1 METEKSSQLYFR
13 LLGYLKPYSLV
24 FSISIFGMILAA
36 ATEVALPVVIKP
48 FLDGTF
54 IDKDPTLMTWTP
66 IALVLIFLVRGV
78 GGFIAQYASAW
89 VGNKMVMD
97 LREEMF
103 EKILVLPLK
112 YFHEHS
118 SGSQLSKFTFDVSLV
133 QYAATQVIT
142 VFVKDSLTVIGLL
155 GYLIYLDWKLTLIS
169 LIMLPPIALVVRY
182 FNGRLRWASRETQD
196 SVGTVTEVVQESI
209 DCNKVVKIFSGQE
222 AERKRFFEASNKLR
236 RLLMK
241 QTMAVAANVPI
252 VQLIASIATAVVIYH
267 VMGQVRV
274 GEITVGGFV
283 SYLAAL
289 LMLTSPI
296 KRLTGIMEH
305 LQRGLAA
312 CESVFGLID
321 EESEEDEGT
330 VELDSVRGEIVFDGV
345 SFKYPGADAYALEEI
360 DLTIKP
366 GESVAIVGSS
376 GSGKTTLA
384 NMLPRFFSPT
394 KGRVFVDGQEIA
406 AITLKNLRSNIAL
419 VSQEVALFNDSV
431 VANIIYGSA
440 AEAEPQRII
449 DAADGAF
456 ATEFINKLADGF
468 ESGVGEK
475 GMKLS
480 GGQRQRLA
488 IARTLFK
495 DAPIVIMDEAT
506 SALDAASEK
515 LVKEAFER
523 LRQGRT
529 TIIIAHRF
537 STIENVDRI
546 VVMDSGRIVEVGTHD
561 ELMNQKGR
569 YEKLYAVYSS
579 GRDVEIN

>member
-1 METEKSSQLYFR
+1 MKSEKSAQLYLR
-13 LLGYLKPYSLV
+13 LLGYLRPYSLV

-36 ATEVALPVVIKP
+36 ATEVALPIVIKP

-54 IDKDPTLMTWTP
+54 IDKDPSLMTWAP
-66 IALVLIFLVRGV
+66 IALILIFLVRGV

-142 VFVKDSLTVIGLL
+142 VFVKDTLTVVGLL
-155 GYLIYLDWKLTLIS
+155 GYLIYLDWQLTLIS

-196 SVGTVTEVVQESI
+196 SVGAVTEVVQETI
-209 DCNKVVKIFSGQE
+209 DCNKVVKIFSGQAVARE
-222 AERKRFFEASNKLR
+222 RFFEVSNKLR

-252 VQLIASIATAVVIYH
+252 VQFIAAIATAIVIYH
-267 VMGQVRV
+267 VMGQVRADQT
-274 GEITVGGFV
+274 TVGGFV

-321 EESEEDEGT
+321 EKQEDDAGT
-330 VELDSVRGEIVFDGV
+330 RELKNVRGELIFENV
-345 SFKYPGADAYALEEI
+345 SFKYPDSAEYALEGI

-384 NMLPRFFSPT
+384 NMLPRFFAPSNGKVT
-394 KGRVFVDGQEIA
+394 IDGQEISG
-406 AITLKNLRSNIAL
+406 IKLKSLRANIAL
-419 VSQEVALFNDSV
+419 VSQEVSLFNDSV
-431 VANIIYGSA
+431 MANVTYGSGGVVDLEQVNA
-440 AEAEPQRII
+440 AS
-449 DAADGAF
+449 DAAF
-456 ATEFINKLADGF
+456 ASEFIQKLPDGY
-468 ESGVGEK
+468 ESLVGEK

-488 IARTLFK
+488 IARALYK

-506 SALDAASEK
+506 SALDATSEM
-515 LVKEAFER
+515 LVKEAFEE

-537 STIENVDRI
+537 STIEKADRI
-546 VVMDSGRIVEVGTHD
+546 VVMDNGRIAEVGTHD
-561 ELMNQKGR
+561 ELMKRKGR
-569 YEKLYAVYSS
+569 YEKLYAVYAS
-579 GRDVEIN
+579 E

>member
-1 METEKSSQLYFR
+1 MKSEKSAQLYLR
-13 LLGYLKPYSLV
+13 LLGYLRPYSLV

-36 ATEVALPVVIKP
+36 ATEVALPIVIKP

-54 IDKDPTLMTWTP
+54 IDKDPSLMTWAP
-66 IALVLIFLVRGV
+66 IALILIFLVRGV

-142 VFVKDSLTVIGLL
+142 VFVKDTLTVVGLL
-155 GYLIYLDWKLTLIS
+155 GYLIYLDWQLTLIS
-169 LIMLPPIALVVRY
+169 LMMLPPIALVVRY

-196 SVGTVTEVVQESI
+196 SVGAVTEVVQETI
-209 DCNKVVKIFSGQE
+209 DCNKVVKIFSGQADARE
-222 AERKRFFEASNKLR
+222 RFFEVSNKLR

-252 VQLIASIATAVVIYH
+252 VQFIAAIATAIVIYH
-267 VMGQVRV
+267 VMGQVRADQT
-274 GEITVGGFV
+274 TVGGFV

-321 EESEEDEGT
+321 EKQEDDAGT
-330 VELDSVRGEIVFDGV
+330 RELKNVRGELIFENV
-345 SFKYPGADAYALEEI
+345 SFKYPDSAEYALEGI

-384 NMLPRFFSPT
+384 NMLPRFFAPS
-394 KGRVFVDGQEIA
+394 KGKVIIDGQEISG
-406 AITLKNLRSNIAL
+406 IKLKSLRANIAL
-419 VSQEVALFNDSV
+419 VSQEVSLFNDSV
-431 VANIIYGSA
+431 MANVTYGSGGVVDVEQVNA
-440 AEAEPQRII
+440 AS
-449 DAADGAF
+449 DAAF
-456 ATEFINKLADGF
+456 ASEFIQKLPDGY
-468 ESGVGEK
+468 ESLVGEK

-488 IARTLFK
+488 IARALYK

-506 SALDAASEK
+506 SALDATSEM
-515 LVKEAFER
+515 LVKEAFEE

-537 STIENVDRI
+537 STIEKADRI
-546 VVMDSGRIVEVGTHD
+546 VVMDNGRIAEVGTHD
-561 ELMNQKGR
+561 ELMKRKGR
-569 YEKLYAVYSS
+569 YEKLYAVYAS
-579 GRDVEIN
+579 E

>member
-24 FSISIFGMILAA
+24 FSVSIIGMILSA

-48 FLDGTF
+48 LLDGTF
-54 IDKDPTLMTWTP
+54 IDKDPSLMTWTP

-78 GGFIAQYASAW
+78 SAFIAQYASAW
-89 VGNKMVMD
+89 VGNKIVMD

-118 SGSQLSKFTFDVSLV
+118 AGSQLSKFTFDVSLV

-155 GYLIYLDWKLTLIS
+155 GYLIYLDAKLTLIS

-196 SVGTVTEVVQESI
+196 SVGAVTEVVQESI
-209 DCNKVVKIFSGQE
+209 ECNKVVKIFSGQQ
-222 AERKRFFEASNKLR
+222 AERKRFFDTSNKLR

-252 VQLIASIATAVVIYH
+252 VQLIAAIATAVVIYH
-267 VMGQVRV
+267 VMGQVRMDQT
-274 GEITVGGFV
+274 TVGGFV
-283 SYLAAL
+283 SYLAAM
-289 LMLTSPI
+289 LMLTSPL

-321 EESEEDEGT
+321 EEPEEDAGT
-330 VELDSVRGEIVFDGV
+330 VELDSIRGEIVFDRV
-345 SFKYPGADAYALEEI
+345 SFKYPGADVYALEEI
-360 DLTIKP
+360 NLTIKP

-394 KGRVFVDGQEIA
+394 KGRVLIDGQEIA
-406 AITLKNLRSNIAL
+406 AITLKSLRSNIAL

-440 AEAEPQRII
+440 TEAEPQRIVE
-449 DAADGAF
+449 AADGAF

-468 ESGVGEK
+468 ESSVGEK
-475 GMKLS
+475 GMRLS

-515 LVKEAFER
+515 LVKNASER

-537 STIENVDRI
+537 STIEKADRI
-546 VVMDSGRIVEVGTHD
+546 VVMDSGRIVEIGTHA
-561 ELMNQKGR
+561 ELMKKKGR
-569 YEKLYAVYSS
+569 YEKLYAVYASN
-579 GRDVEIN
+579 GDLMIN

>member
-1 METEKSSQLYFR
+1 
-13 LLGYLKPYSLV
+13 LLGFLKPYSLV

-345 SFKYPGADAYALEEI
+345 CFKYPGADVYALEEI

-579 GRDVEIN
+579 GGDVEIN

>member
-1 METEKSSQLYFR
+1 MKSEKSTKLYIR
-13 LLGYLKPYSLV
+13 LLGYLRPYSLV

-36 ATEVALPVVIKP
+36 ATEVALPVVLKP

-54 IDKDPTLMTWTP
+54 IDKDPSLMTWAP
-66 IALVLIFLVRGV
+66 IALIVIFLVRGV

-142 VFVKDSLTVIGLL
+142 VFVKDTLTVVGLL
-155 GYLIYLDWKLTLIS
+155 AYLIYLDWQLTLIS
-169 LIMLPPIALVVRY
+169 LVMLPPIALVVRY

-196 SVGTVTEVVQESI
+196 SVGAVTEVVQESI
-209 DCNKVVKIFSGQE
+209 DCNKVVKIFSGQR

-252 VQLIASIATAVVIYH
+252 VQLIAAIATAIVIYH
-267 VMGQVRV
+267 VMGQVRAD
-274 GEITVGGFV
+274 ETTVGGFV

-321 EESEEDEGT
+321 QEPELDDGV
-330 VELDSVRGEIVFDGV
+330 VELEEVRGEITFDDV
-345 SFKYPGADAYALEEI
+345 SFKYPGTDVYALKDIE
-360 DLTIKP
+360 LTIQP

-384 NMLPRFFSPT
+384 NMLPRFFTPS
-394 KGRVFVDGQEIA
+394 KGRVLIDGQEIST
-406 AITLKNLRSNIAL
+406 ISLKSLRSNIAL

-431 VANIIYGSA
+431 LANIMYGSA
-440 AEAEPQRII
+440 LEHDQQKVVS
-449 DAADGAF
+449 AADGAF
-456 ATEFINKLADGF
+456 ATEFINKLPEGYD
-468 ESGVGEK
+468 SLVGEK

-495 DAPIVIMDEAT
+495 DAPVVIMDEAT
-506 SALDAASEK
+506 SALDATSEK
-515 LVKEAFER
+515 LVKDAFER
-523 LRQGRT
+523 LRKGRT

-537 STIENVDRI
+537 STIEQADRI
-546 VVMDSGRIVEVGTHD
+546 VVLDSGRIVEVGSHD
-561 ELMNQKGR
+561 ELIKLKGR
-569 YEKLYAVYSS
+569 YEKLYAIYASS
-579 GRDVEIN
+579 EEE

>member
-1 METEKSSQLYFR
+1 MEKEKRSHLYFR
-13 LLGYLKPYSLV
+13 LLGYHMPYKLV
-24 FSISIFGMILAA
+24 FGISILGMILAA

-54 IDKDPTLMTWTP
+54 IDKDPSLMSWTP

-182 FNGRLRWASRETQD
+182 FNGRLRWASRETQE

-209 DCNKVVKIFSGQE
+209 DCNKVVKIFNGQE
-222 AERKRFFEASNKLR
+222 AERSRFFEASNKLR

-267 VMGQVRV
+267 VMGQVRA

-321 EESEEDEGT
+321 EESEEDAGT
-330 VELDSVRGEIVFDGV
+330 VELESVRGEIIFDRV
-345 SFKYPGADAYALEEI
+345 SFKYPGADVYALEEI
-360 DLTIKP
+360 DLTIRP

-394 KGRVFVDGQEIA
+394 KGRVLVDGQEIA
-406 AITLKNLRSNIAL
+406 AISLKNLRSNIAL
-419 VSQEVALFNDSV
+419 VSQEVSLFNDSV

-456 ATEFINKLADGF
+456 AREFINKLADGF

-480 GGQRQRLA
+480 GGQRQRIA

-506 SALDAASEK
+506 SALDATSEN

-537 STIENVDRI
+537 STIEKVDRI
-546 VVMDSGRIVEVGTHD
+546 IVMDSGRIVEIGTHD
-561 ELMNQKGR
+561 ELMKQKGR
-569 YEKLYAVYSS
+569 YEKLYAVYAS
-579 GRDVEIN
+579 GGDVKIN

>member
-1 METEKSSQLYFR
+1 MKSEKSAQLYLR
-13 LLGYLKPYSLV
+13 LLGYLRPYSLV

-36 ATEVALPVVIKP
+36 ATEVALPIVIKP

-54 IDKDPTLMTWTP
+54 IDKDPSLMTWAP

-142 VFVKDSLTVIGLL
+142 VFVKDTLTVVGLL
-155 GYLIYLDWKLTLIS
+155 GYLIYLDWQLTLIS

-196 SVGTVTEVVQESI
+196 SVGAVTEVVQETI
-209 DCNKVVKIFSGQE
+209 DCNKVVKIFSGQAVARE
-222 AERKRFFEASNKLR
+222 RFFEVSNKLR

-252 VQLIASIATAVVIYH
+252 VQFIAAIATAIVIYH
-267 VMGQVRV
+267 VMGQVRADQT
-274 GEITVGGFV
+274 TVGGFV

-321 EESEEDEGT
+321 EKQEDDAGT
-330 VELDSVRGEIVFDGV
+330 RELKNVRGELIFENV
-345 SFKYPGADAYALEEI
+345 SFKYPDSAEYALEGI

-384 NMLPRFFSPT
+384 NMLPRFFAPSNG
-394 KGRVFVDGQEIA
+394 KVIIDGQEISG
-406 AITLKNLRSNIAL
+406 IKLKSLRANIAL
-419 VSQEVALFNDSV
+419 VSQEVSLFNDSV
-431 VANIIYGSA
+431 MANVTYGSGGVVDVEQVNA
-440 AEAEPQRII
+440 AS
-449 DAADGAF
+449 DAAF
-456 ATEFINKLADGF
+456 ASEFIQKLPDGYQ
-468 ESGVGEK
+468 SLVGEK

-488 IARTLFK
+488 IARALYK

-506 SALDAASEK
+506 SALDATSEM
-515 LVKEAFER
+515 LVKEAFEE

-537 STIENVDRI
+537 STIEKADRI
-546 VVMDSGRIVEVGTHD
+546 VVMDNGRIAEVGTHD
-561 ELMNQKGR
+561 ELMKRKGR
-569 YEKLYAVYSS
+569 YEKLYAVYAS
-579 GRDVEIN
+579 E

>member
-1 METEKSSQLYFR
+1 MKSEKSAQLYLR
-13 LLGYLKPYSLV
+13 LLGYLRPYSLV

-36 ATEVALPVVIKP
+36 ATEVALPIVIKP

-54 IDKDPTLMTWTP
+54 IDKDPSLMTWAP

-142 VFVKDSLTVIGLL
+142 VFVKDTLTVVGLL
-155 GYLIYLDWKLTLIS
+155 GYLIYLDWQLTLIS

-196 SVGTVTEVVQESI
+196 SVGAVTEVVQETI
-209 DCNKVVKIFSGQE
+209 DCNKVVKIFSGQAVARE
-222 AERKRFFEASNKLR
+222 RFFEVSNKLR

-252 VQLIASIATAVVIYH
+252 VQFIAAIATAIVIYH
-267 VMGQVRV
+267 VMGQVRADQT
-274 GEITVGGFV
+274 TVGGFV

-321 EESEEDEGT
+321 EKQEDDAGT
-330 VELDSVRGEIVFDGV
+330 RELKNVRGELIFENV
-345 SFKYPGADAYALEEI
+345 SFKYPDSAEYALEGI

-384 NMLPRFFSPT
+384 NMLPRFFAPSNGKVT
-394 KGRVFVDGQEIA
+394 IDGQEISG
-406 AITLKNLRSNIAL
+406 IKLKSLRANIAL
-419 VSQEVALFNDSV
+419 VSQEVSLFNDSV
-431 VANIIYGSA
+431 MANVTYGSGGVVDVEQVTA
-440 AEAEPQRII
+440 AS
-449 DAADGAF
+449 DAAF
-456 ATEFINKLADGF
+456 ASEFIQKLPDGY
-468 ESGVGEK
+468 ESLVGEK

-488 IARTLFK
+488 IARALYK

-506 SALDAASEK
+506 SALDATSEM
-515 LVKEAFER
+515 LVKEAFEE

-537 STIENVDRI
+537 STIEKADRI
-546 VVMDSGRIVEVGTHD
+546 VVMDNGRIAEVGTHD
-561 ELMNQKGR
+561 ELMKRKGR
-569 YEKLYAVYSS
+569 YEKLYAVYAS
-579 GRDVEIN
+579 E

>member
-1 METEKSSQLYFR
+1 MKPEKSAKLYIR
-13 LLGYLKPYSLV
+13 LLGYLRPYSLV

-54 IDKDPTLMTWTP
+54 IDKDPSLMTWAP
-66 IALVLIFLVRGV
+66 IALILIFLFRGV

-142 VFVKDSLTVIGLL
+142 VFVKDTLTVVGLL
-155 GYLIYLDWKLTLIS
+155 AYLIYLDWQLTLIA

-196 SVGTVTEVVQESI
+196 SVGMVTEVVQESI
-209 DCNKVVKIFSGQE
+209 DCNKVVKIFSGQR

-252 VQLIASIATAVVIYH
+252 VQLIAAVATAIVIYH
-267 VMGQVRV
+267 VMGQVRAD
-274 GEITVGGFV
+274 ETTVGGFV

-321 EESEEDEGT
+321 QEPELDDGV
-330 VELDSVRGEIVFDGV
+330 VELEEVRGEITFEGV
-345 SFKYPGADAYALEEI
+345 SFRYPGTDVYALKDI
-360 DLTIKP
+360 QLTIQP
-366 GESVAIVGSS
+366 GETVAIVGSS

-384 NMLPRFFSPT
+384 NMLPRFFTPS
-394 KGRVFVDGQEIA
+394 KGRVLIDGQEIST
-406 AITLKNLRSNIAL
+406 ITLRSLRSNIAL

-431 VANIIYGSA
+431 LANIMYGSEIDQDEQKVTSA
-440 AEAEPQRII
+440 AE
-449 DAADGAF
+449 GAF
-456 ATEFINKLADGF
+456 ATEFINKLPEGY
-468 ESGVGEK
+468 ESLVGEK

-495 DAPIVIMDEAT
+495 DAPVVIMDEAT
-506 SALDAASEK
+506 SALDATSEK
-515 LVKEAFER
+515 LVKDAFER
-523 LRQGRT
+523 LRKGRT

-537 STIENVDRI
+537 STIEQADRI
-546 VVMDSGRIVEVGTHD
+546 VVLDSGRIVEVGSHD
-561 ELMNQKGR
+561 ELIKLKGR
-569 YEKLYAVYSS
+569 YEKLYAIYASS
-579 GRDVEIN
+579 DVD

>member
-1 METEKSSQLYFR
+1 MKSEKSAQLYLR
-13 LLGYLKPYSLV
+13 LLGYLRPYSLV

-36 ATEVALPVVIKP
+36 ATEVALPIVIKP

-54 IDKDPTLMTWTP
+54 IDKDPSLMTWAP

-142 VFVKDSLTVIGLL
+142 VFVKDTLTVVGLL
-155 GYLIYLDWKLTLIS
+155 GYLIYLDWQLTLIS

-196 SVGTVTEVVQESI
+196 SVGAVTEVVQETI
-209 DCNKVVKIFSGQE
+209 DCNKVVKIFSGQADARE
-222 AERKRFFEASNKLR
+222 RFFEVSNKLR

-252 VQLIASIATAVVIYH
+252 VQFIAAIATAIVIYH
-267 VMGQVRV
+267 VMGQVRADQT
-274 GEITVGGFV
+274 TVGGFV

-321 EESEEDEGT
+321 EKQEDDAGT
-330 VELDSVRGEIVFDGV
+330 RELKNVRGELIFENV
-345 SFKYPGADAYALEEI
+345 SFKYPDSAEYALEGI

-384 NMLPRFFSPT
+384 NMLPRFFAPSNG
-394 KGRVFVDGQEIA
+394 KVIIDGQEISG
-406 AITLKNLRSNIAL
+406 IKLKSLRANIAL
-419 VSQEVALFNDSV
+419 VSQEVSLFNDSV
-431 VANIIYGSA
+431 MANVTYGSGGVVDVEQVNA
-440 AEAEPQRII
+440 AS
-449 DAADGAF
+449 DAAF
-456 ATEFINKLADGF
+456 ASEFIQKLPDGY
-468 ESGVGEK
+468 ESLVGEK

-488 IARTLFK
+488 IARALYK

-506 SALDAASEK
+506 SALDATSEM
-515 LVKEAFER
+515 LVKEAFEE

-537 STIENVDRI
+537 STIEKADRI
-546 VVMDSGRIVEVGTHD
+546 VVMDNGRIAEVGTHD
-561 ELMNQKGR
+561 ELMKRKGR
-569 YEKLYAVYSS
+569 YEKLYAVYAS
-579 GRDVEIN
+579 E

>member
-1 METEKSSQLYFR
+1 MKPEKSAKLYIR
-13 LLGYLKPYSLV
+13 LLGYLRPYSLV

-54 IDKDPTLMTWTP
+54 INKDPSLMTWAP
-66 IALVLIFLVRGV
+66 IALILIFLVRGV

-142 VFVKDSLTVIGLL
+142 VFVKDTLTVVGLL
-155 GYLIYLDWKLTLIS
+155 AYLIYLDWQLTLIS

-196 SVGTVTEVVQESI
+196 SVGAVTEVVQEAI
-209 DCNKVVKIFSGQE
+209 DCNKVVKIFSGQAAARE
-222 AERKRFFEASNKLR
+222 RFFEVSNKLR

-252 VQLIASIATAVVIYH
+252 VQFIAAIATAIVIYH
-267 VMGQVRV
+267 VMGQVRADQT
-274 GEITVGGFV
+274 TVGGFV

-321 EESEEDEGT
+321 EKQEDDAGT
-330 VELDSVRGEIVFDGV
+330 RELKNVRGELIFDNV
-345 SFKYPGADAYALEEI
+345 SFKYPDSAEYALEGI

-384 NMLPRFFSPT
+384 NMLPRFFAPSNGKVT
-394 KGRVFVDGQEIA
+394 IDGQEISG
-406 AITLKNLRSNIAL
+406 IKLKSLRANIAL
-419 VSQEVALFNDSV
+419 VSQEVSLFNDSV
-431 VANIIYGSA
+431 MANVIYGSGGVVDLEQVNA
-440 AEAEPQRII
+440 AS
-449 DAADGAF
+449 DAAF
-456 ATEFINKLADGF
+456 ASEFIQKLPDGY
-468 ESGVGEK
+468 ESLVGEK

-488 IARTLFK
+488 IARALYK

-506 SALDAASEK
+506 SALDATSEM
-515 LVKEAFER
+515 LVKEAFEE

-537 STIENVDRI
+537 STIEKADRI
-546 VVMDSGRIVEVGTHD
+546 VVMDNGRIAEVGTHD
-561 ELMNQKGR
+561 ELMKRKGR
-569 YEKLYAVYSS
+569 YEKLYAVYAS
-579 GRDVEIN
+579 E

>member
-1 METEKSSQLYFR
+1 MKTEKSAKLYIR
-13 LLGYLKPYSLV
+13 LLGYLRPYSLV

-54 IDKDPTLMTWTP
+54 INKDPSLMTWAP
-66 IALVLIFLVRGV
+66 IALILIFLVRGV

-142 VFVKDSLTVIGLL
+142 VFVKDTLTVVGLL
-155 GYLIYLDWKLTLIS
+155 AYLIYLDWQLTLIS

-196 SVGTVTEVVQESI
+196 SVGAVTEVVQETI
-209 DCNKVVKIFSGQE
+209 DCNKVVKIFSGQAAARE
-222 AERKRFFEASNKLR
+222 RFFEVSNKLR

-252 VQLIASIATAVVIYH
+252 VQFIAAIATAIVIYH
-267 VMGQVRV
+267 VMGQVRADQT
-274 GEITVGGFV
+274 TVGGFV

-321 EESEEDEGT
+321 EKQEDDAGT
-330 VELDSVRGEIVFDGV
+330 RELKNVRGELIFDNV
-345 SFKYPGADAYALEEI
+345 SFKYPDSAEYALEGI

-384 NMLPRFFSPT
+384 NMLPRFFAPS
-394 KGRVFVDGQEIA
+394 KGKVIIDGQEISG
-406 AITLKNLRSNIAL
+406 IKLKSLRANIAL
-419 VSQEVALFNDSV
+419 VSQEVSLFNDSV
-431 VANIIYGSA
+431 MANVIYGSGGVVDLEQVNA
-440 AEAEPQRII
+440 AS
-449 DAADGAF
+449 DAAF
-456 ATEFINKLADGF
+456 ASEFIQKLPDGY
-468 ESGVGEK
+468 ESLVGEK

-488 IARTLFK
+488 IARALYK

-506 SALDAASEK
+506 SALDATSEM
-515 LVKEAFER
+515 LVKEAFEE

-537 STIENVDRI
+537 STIEKADRI
-546 VVMDSGRIVEVGTHD
+546 VVMDNGRIAEVGTHD
-561 ELMNQKGR
+561 ELMKRKGR
-569 YEKLYAVYSS
+569 YEKLYAVYAS
-579 GRDVEIN
+579 E

>member
-1 METEKSSQLYFR
+1 
-13 LLGYLKPYSLV
+13 
-24 FSISIFGMILAA
+24 MILAA

-54 IDKDPTLMTWTP
+54 IDKDPSLMTWAP
-66 IALVLIFLVRGV
+66 IALILIFLVRGV

-142 VFVKDSLTVIGLL
+142 VFVKDTLTVVGLL
-155 GYLIYLDWKLTLIS
+155 AYLIYLDWQLTLIA

-196 SVGTVTEVVQESI
+196 SVGMVTEVVQESI
-209 DCNKVVKIFSGQE
+209 DCNKVVKIFSGQRT
-222 AERKRFFEASNKLR
+222 ERKRFFEASNKLR

-252 VQLIASIATAVVIYH
+252 VQLIAAVATAIVIYY
-267 VMGQVRV
+267 VMGQVRAD
-274 GEITVGGFV
+274 ETSVGGFV

-321 EESEEDEGT
+321 QEPELDDGV
-330 VELDSVRGEIVFDGV
+330 VELEDVRGEITFEGV
-345 SFKYPGADAYALEEI
+345 SFRYPGTDVYALKDI
-360 DLTIKP
+360 QLTIQP
-366 GESVAIVGSS
+366 GETVAIVGSS

-384 NMLPRFFSPT
+384 NMLPRFFTPSN
-394 KGRVFVDGQEIA
+394 GRVLIDGQEIST
-406 AITLKNLRSNIAL
+406 ISLRSLRSNIAL

-431 VANIIYGSA
+431 LANIMYGSEIEQDEQKVTSA
-440 AEAEPQRII
+440 AEA
-449 DAADGAF
+449 AF
-456 ATEFINKLADGF
+456 ATEFINKLPEGY
-468 ESGVGEK
+468 ESLVGEK

-495 DAPIVIMDEAT
+495 DAPVVIMDEAT
-506 SALDAASEK
+506 SALDATSEK
-515 LVKEAFER
+515 LVKDAFER
-523 LRQGRT
+523 LRKGRT

-537 STIENVDRI
+537 STIEQADRI
-546 VVMDSGRIVEVGTHD
+546 VVLDSGRIVEVGSHD
-561 ELMNQKGR
+561 ELIKLKGR
-569 YEKLYAVYSS
+569 YEKLYAIYASS
-579 GRDVEIN
+579 DVD

>member
-1 METEKSSQLYFR
+1 MKSEKSAQLYLR
-13 LLGYLKPYSLV
+13 LLGYLRPYSLV

-36 ATEVALPVVIKP
+36 ATEVALPIVIKP

-54 IDKDPTLMTWTP
+54 IDKDPSLMTWAP

-142 VFVKDSLTVIGLL
+142 VFVKDTLTVVGLL
-155 GYLIYLDWKLTLIS
+155 GYLIYLDWQLTLIS

-196 SVGTVTEVVQESI
+196 SVGAVTEVVQETI
-209 DCNKVVKIFSGQE
+209 DCNKVVKIFSGQAVARE
-222 AERKRFFEASNKLR
+222 RFFEVSNKLR

-252 VQLIASIATAVVIYH
+252 VQFIAAIATAIVIYH
-267 VMGQVRV
+267 VMGQVRADQT
-274 GEITVGGFV
+274 TVGGFV

-321 EESEEDEGT
+321 EKQEDDAGT
-330 VELDSVRGEIVFDGV
+330 RELKNVRGELIFDNV
-345 SFKYPGADAYALEEI
+345 SFKYPDSAEYALEGI

-384 NMLPRFFSPT
+384 NMLPRFFAPSNG
-394 KGRVFVDGQEIA
+394 KVIIDGQEISG
-406 AITLKNLRSNIAL
+406 IKLKSLRANIAL
-419 VSQEVALFNDSV
+419 VSQEVSLFNDSV
-431 VANIIYGSA
+431 MANVIYGSGGVVDLEQVNA
-440 AEAEPQRII
+440 AS
-449 DAADGAF
+449 DAAF
-456 ATEFINKLADGF
+456 ASEFIQKLPDGY
-468 ESGVGEK
+468 ESLVGEK

-488 IARTLFK
+488 IARALYK

-506 SALDAASEK
+506 SALDATSEM
-515 LVKEAFER
+515 LVKEAFEE

-537 STIENVDRI
+537 STIEKADRI
-546 VVMDSGRIVEVGTHD
+546 VVMDNGRIAEVGTHD
-561 ELMNQKGR
+561 ELMKRKGR
-569 YEKLYAVYSS
+569 YEKLYAVYAS
-579 GRDVEIN
+579 E

>member
-1 METEKSSQLYFR
+1 MKSEKSAQLYLR
-13 LLGYLKPYSLV
+13 LLGYLRPYSLV

-36 ATEVALPVVIKP
+36 ATEVALPIVIKP

-54 IDKDPTLMTWTP
+54 IDKDPSLMTWAP
-66 IALVLIFLVRGV
+66 IALILIFLVRGV

-142 VFVKDSLTVIGLL
+142 VFVKDTLTVVGLL
-155 GYLIYLDWKLTLIS
+155 GYLIYLDWQLTLIS
-169 LIMLPPIALVVRY
+169 LMMLPPIALVVRY

-196 SVGTVTEVVQESI
+196 SVGAVTEVVQETI
-209 DCNKVVKIFSGQE
+209 DCNKVVKIFSGQAVARE
-222 AERKRFFEASNKLR
+222 RFFEVSNKLR

-252 VQLIASIATAVVIYH
+252 VQFIAAIATAIVIYH
-267 VMGQVRV
+267 VMGQVRADQT
-274 GEITVGGFV
+274 TVGGFV

-321 EESEEDEGT
+321 EKQEDDAGT
-330 VELDSVRGEIVFDGV
+330 RELKNVRGELIFENV
-345 SFKYPGADAYALEEI
+345 SFKYPDSAEYALEGI

-384 NMLPRFFSPT
+384 NMLPRFFAPSNGKVT
-394 KGRVFVDGQEIA
+394 IDGQEISG
-406 AITLKNLRSNIAL
+406 IKLKSLRANIAL
-419 VSQEVALFNDSV
+419 VSQEVSLFNDSV
-431 VANIIYGSA
+431 MANVTYGSGGVVDVEQVNA
-440 AEAEPQRII
+440 AS
-449 DAADGAF
+449 DAAF
-456 ATEFINKLADGF
+456 ASEFIQKLPDGY
-468 ESGVGEK
+468 ESLVGEK

-488 IARTLFK
+488 IARALYK

-506 SALDAASEK
+506 SALDATSEM
-515 LVKEAFER
+515 LVKEAFEE

-537 STIENVDRI
+537 STIEKADRI
-546 VVMDSGRIVEVGTHD
+546 VVMDNGRIAEVGTHD
-561 ELMNQKGR
+561 ELMKRKGR
-569 YEKLYAVYSS
+569 YEKLYAVYAS
-579 GRDVEIN
+579 E

>member
-1 METEKSSQLYFR
+1 MKSEKSAQLYLR
-13 LLGYLKPYSLV
+13 LLGYLRPYSLV

-36 ATEVALPVVIKP
+36 ATEVALPIVIKP

-54 IDKDPTLMTWTP
+54 IDKDPSLMTWAP

-142 VFVKDSLTVIGLL
+142 VFVKDTLTVVGLL
-155 GYLIYLDWKLTLIS
+155 GYLIYLDWQLTLIS

-196 SVGTVTEVVQESI
+196 SVGAVTEVVQETI
-209 DCNKVVKIFSGQE
+209 DCNKVVKIFSGQAVARE
-222 AERKRFFEASNKLR
+222 RFFEVSNKLR

-252 VQLIASIATAVVIYH
+252 VQFIAAIATAIVIYH
-267 VMGQVRV
+267 VMGQVRADQT
-274 GEITVGGFV
+274 TVGGFV

-321 EESEEDEGT
+321 EKQEDDAGT
-330 VELDSVRGEIVFDGV
+330 RELKNVRGELIFENV
-345 SFKYPGADAYALEEI
+345 SFKYPDSAEYALEGI

-384 NMLPRFFSPT
+384 NMLPRFFAPSNG
-394 KGRVFVDGQEIA
+394 KVIIDGQEISG
-406 AITLKNLRSNIAL
+406 IKLKSLRANIAL
-419 VSQEVALFNDSV
+419 VSQEVSLFNDSV
-431 VANIIYGSA
+431 MANVTYGSGGVVDVEQVNA
-440 AEAEPQRII
+440 AA
-449 DAADGAF
+449 DAAF
-456 ATEFINKLADGF
+456 ASEFIQKLPDGY
-468 ESGVGEK
+468 ESLVGEK

-488 IARTLFK
+488 IARALYK

-506 SALDAASEK
+506 SALDATSEM
-515 LVKEAFER
+515 LVKEAFEE

-537 STIENVDRI
+537 STIEKADRI
-546 VVMDSGRIVEVGTHD
+546 VVMDNGRIAEVGTHD
-561 ELMNQKGR
+561 ELMKRKGR
-569 YEKLYAVYSS
+569 YEKLYAVYAS
-579 GRDVEIN
+579 E

>member
-1 METEKSSQLYFR
+1 MKTEKSTQLYLR
-13 LLGYLKPYSLV
+13 LLGYLRPYSLV
-24 FSISIFGMILAA
+24 FSISIFGMILTA
-36 ATEVALPVVIKP
+36 ATEVALPIVIKP

-54 IDKDPTLMTWTP
+54 IDKDPSLMTWAP

-142 VFVKDSLTVIGLL
+142 VFVKDTLTVVGLL
-155 GYLIYLDWKLTLIS
+155 GYLIYLDWQLTLIS

-196 SVGTVTEVVQESI
+196 AVGTVTEVVQESI
-209 DCNKVVKIFSGQE
+209 DCNKVVKIFSGQR

-252 VQLIASIATAVVIYH
+252 VQLIAAMATAIVIFH
-267 VMGQVRV
+267 VMGQVRAN
-274 GEITVGGFV
+274 ETTVGGFV

-321 EESEEDEGT
+321 QEPELDDGV
-330 VELDSVRGEIVFDGV
+330 VELTTIRGEITFDRV
-345 SFKYPGADAYALEEI
+345 SFKYPETDVYALDDI
-360 DLTIKP
+360 DLTIQP

-384 NMLPRFFSPT
+384 NMLPRFFTPT
-394 KGRVFVDGQEIA
+394 QGRVLIDGQELSTISL
-406 AITLKNLRSNIAL
+406 TSLRSNIAL

-431 VANIIYGSA
+431 LGNIIYGFEHEYDEQKITSA
-440 AEAEPQRII
+440 AEA
-449 DAADGAF
+449 AF
-456 ATEFINKLADGF
+456 ATEFINKLPEGYQ
-468 ESGVGEK
+468 SLVGEK

-506 SALDAASEK
+506 SALDGTSEK

-523 LRQGRT
+523 VRKGRT

-537 STIENVDRI
+537 STIEQADRI
-546 VVMDSGRIVEVGTHD
+546 VVMDSGRIVEVGSHD
-561 ELMNQKGR
+561 ELMKRKGR
-569 YEKLYAVYSS
+569 YEKLYAVYASS
-579 GRDVEIN
+579 DGG

>member
-1 METEKSSQLYFR
+1 MKTEKSAQLYLR
-13 LLGYLKPYSLV
+13 LLGYLRPYSLV
-24 FSISIFGMILAA
+24 FSISIFGIILTA

-54 IDKDPTLMTWTP
+54 IDKDPSLMTWAP
-66 IALVLIFLVRGV
+66 IALILIFLVRGL

-112 YFHEHS
+112 YFHDHS

-142 VFVKDSLTVIGLL
+142 VFVKDTLTVVGLL
-155 GYLIYLDWKLTLIS
+155 AYLIYLDWQLTLIS
-169 LIMLPPIALVVRY
+169 LVMLPPIALVVRY

-209 DCNKVVKIFSGQE
+209 DCNKVVKIFSGQR
-222 AERKRFFEASNKLR
+222 AERKRFFEASNNLR

-252 VQLIASIATAVVIYH
+252 VQLIAALATAIVIYH
-267 VMGQVRV
+267 VMGQVRAD
-274 GEITVGGFV
+274 ETTVGGFV

-296 KRLTGIMEH
+296 KRLTSIMEH

-321 EESEEDEGT
+321 QEPEIDGGT
-330 VELDSVRGEIVFDGV
+330 VELSAIRGEITFDGV
-345 SFKYPGADAYALEEI
+345 SFKYPGTDVYALEDI
-360 DLTIKP
+360 DLTIQP

-384 NMLPRFFSPT
+384 NMLPRFFTPS
-394 KGRVFVDGQEIA
+394 KGRVLIDDQEIST
-406 AITLKNLRSNIAL
+406 IMLKSLRSKIAL

-431 VANIIYGSA
+431 IANIIYGSDDHDERKVVSA
-440 AEAEPQRII
+440 AE
-449 DAADGAF
+449 GAF
-456 ATEFINKLADGF
+456 ATEFINQLPEGY
-468 ESGVGEK
+468 ESLVGEK

-506 SALDAASEK
+506 SALDATSEK

-523 LRQGRT
+523 VRKGRT

-537 STIENVDRI
+537 STIEKADRI
-546 VVMDSGRIVEVGTHD
+546 VVMDSGRVVEVGSHD
-561 ELMNQKGR
+561 ELIKRKGR
-569 YEKLYAVYSS
+569 YEKLYAVYASS
-579 GRDVEIN
+579 NKE

>member
-579 GRDVEIN
+579 GGDVEIN

>member
-1 METEKSSQLYFR
+1 MKSEKSTQLYLR
-13 LLGYLKPYSLV
+13 LLGYLRPYTFV

-36 ATEVALPVVIKP
+36 ATEVALPIVIKP

-54 IDKDPTLMTWTP
+54 IDKDPSLMTWAP
-66 IALVLIFLVRGV
+66 IALILIFLVRGV

-142 VFVKDSLTVIGLL
+142 VFVKDTLTVVGLL
-155 GYLIYLDWKLTLIS
+155 GYLIYLDWQLTLIS

-196 SVGTVTEVVQESI
+196 SVGAVTEVVQETI
-209 DCNKVVKIFSGQE
+209 DCNKVVKIFSGQAVARE
-222 AERKRFFEASNKLR
+222 RFFEVSNKLR

-252 VQLIASIATAVVIYH
+252 VQFIAAIATAIVIYH
-267 VMGQVRV
+267 VMGQVRADQT
-274 GEITVGGFV
+274 TVGGFV

-321 EESEEDEGT
+321 EKQEDDAGT
-330 VELDSVRGEIVFDGV
+330 RELKNVRGELIFENV
-345 SFKYPGADAYALEEI
+345 SFKYPDSAEYALEGI

-384 NMLPRFFSPT
+384 NMLPRFFAPSNGKVT
-394 KGRVFVDGQEIA
+394 IDGQEISG
-406 AITLKNLRSNIAL
+406 IKLKSLRANIAL
-419 VSQEVALFNDSV
+419 VSQEVSLFNDSV
-431 VANIIYGSA
+431 MANVTYGSGGVVDVEQVNA
-440 AEAEPQRII
+440 AS
-449 DAADGAF
+449 DAAF
-456 ATEFINKLADGF
+456 ASEFIQKLPDGY
-468 ESGVGEK
+468 ESLVGEK

-488 IARTLFK
+488 IARALYK

-506 SALDAASEK
+506 SALDATSEM
-515 LVKEAFER
+515 LVKEAFEE

-537 STIENVDRI
+537 STIEKADRI
-546 VVMDSGRIVEVGTHD
+546 VVMDNGRIAEVGTHD
-561 ELMNQKGR
+561 ELMKRKGR
-569 YEKLYAVYSS
+569 YEKLYAVYAS
-579 GRDVEIN
+579 E

>member
-1 METEKSSQLYFR
+1 MKSEKSAQLYLR
-13 LLGYLKPYSLV
+13 LLGYLRPYSLV

-36 ATEVALPVVIKP
+36 ATEVALPIVIKP

-54 IDKDPTLMTWTP
+54 IDKDPSLMTWAP

-142 VFVKDSLTVIGLL
+142 VFVKDTLTVVGLL
-155 GYLIYLDWKLTLIS
+155 GYLIYLDWQLTLIS

-196 SVGTVTEVVQESI
+196 SVGAVTEVVQETI
-209 DCNKVVKIFSGQE
+209 DCNKVVKIFSGQAVARE
-222 AERKRFFEASNKLR
+222 RFFEVSNKLR

-252 VQLIASIATAVVIYH
+252 VQFIAAIATAIVIYH
-267 VMGQVRV
+267 VMGQVRADQT
-274 GEITVGGFV
+274 TVGGFV

-321 EESEEDEGT
+321 EKQEDDAGT
-330 VELDSVRGEIVFDGV
+330 RELKNVRGELIFENV
-345 SFKYPGADAYALEEI
+345 SFKYPDSAEYALEGI

-384 NMLPRFFSPT
+384 NMLPRFFAPSNG
-394 KGRVFVDGQEIA
+394 KVIIDGQEISG
-406 AITLKNLRSNIAL
+406 IKLKSLRANIAL
-419 VSQEVALFNDSV
+419 VSQEVSLFNDSV
-431 VANIIYGSA
+431 MANVTYGSGGVVDVEQVNA
-440 AEAEPQRII
+440 AS
-449 DAADGAF
+449 DAAF
-456 ATEFINKLADGF
+456 ASEFIQKLPDGY
-468 ESGVGEK
+468 ESLVGEK

-488 IARTLFK
+488 IARALYK

-506 SALDAASEK
+506 SALDATSEM
-515 LVKEAFER
+515 LVKEAFEE

-537 STIENVDRI
+537 STIEKADRI
-546 VVMDSGRIVEVGTHD
+546 VVMDNGRIAEVGTHD
-561 ELMNQKGR
+561 ELMKRKGR
-569 YEKLYAVYSS
+569 YEKLYAVYAS
-579 GRDVEIN
+579 E

>member
-1 METEKSSQLYFR
+1 MKPEKSAKLYIR
-13 LLGYLKPYSLV
+13 LLGYLRPYSLV

-54 IDKDPTLMTWTP
+54 IDKDPSLMTWAP
-66 IALVLIFLVRGV
+66 IALILIFLVRGV

-142 VFVKDSLTVIGLL
+142 VFVKDTLTVVGLL
-155 GYLIYLDWKLTLIS
+155 AYLIYLDWQLTLIA

-196 SVGTVTEVVQESI
+196 SVGMVTEVVQESI
-209 DCNKVVKIFSGQE
+209 DCNKVVKIFSGQRT
-222 AERKRFFEASNKLR
+222 ERKRFFEASNKLR

-252 VQLIASIATAVVIYH
+252 VQLIAAVATAIVIYY
-267 VMGQVRV
+267 VMGQVRAD
-274 GEITVGGFV
+274 ETSVGGFV

-321 EESEEDEGT
+321 QEPELDDGV
-330 VELDSVRGEIVFDGV
+330 VELEDVRGEITFEGV
-345 SFKYPGADAYALEEI
+345 SFRYPGTDVYALKDI
-360 DLTIKP
+360 QLTIQP
-366 GESVAIVGSS
+366 GETVAIVGSS

-384 NMLPRFFSPT
+384 NMLPRFFTPSN
-394 KGRVFVDGQEIA
+394 GRVLIDGQEIST
-406 AITLKNLRSNIAL
+406 ISLRSLRSNIAL

-431 VANIIYGSA
+431 LANIMYGSEIEQDEQKVTSA
-440 AEAEPQRII
+440 AEA
-449 DAADGAF
+449 AF
-456 ATEFINKLADGF
+456 ATEFINKLPEGY
-468 ESGVGEK
+468 ESLVGEK

-495 DAPIVIMDEAT
+495 DAPVVIMDEAT
-506 SALDAASEK
+506 SALDATSEK
-515 LVKEAFER
+515 LVKDAFER
-523 LRQGRT
+523 LRKGRT

-537 STIENVDRI
+537 STIEQADRI
-546 VVMDSGRIVEVGTHD
+546 VVLDSGRIVEVGSHD
-561 ELMNQKGR
+561 ELIKLKGR
-569 YEKLYAVYSS
+569 YEKLYAIYASS
-579 GRDVEIN
+579 DVD

>member
-1 METEKSSQLYFR
+1 MKTEKSAQLYLR
-13 LLGYLKPYSLV
+13 LLGYLRPYSLV
-24 FSISIFGMILAA
+24 FSISIFGMILTA

-54 IDKDPTLMTWTP
+54 IDKDPSLMTWAP
-66 IALVLIFLVRGV
+66 IALILIFLVRGL

-112 YFHEHS
+112 YFHDHS
-118 SGSQLSKFTFDVSLV
+118 SGSQLSKFPFDVSLV

-142 VFVKDSLTVIGLL
+142 VFVKDTLTVVGLL
-155 GYLIYLDWKLTLIS
+155 AYLIYLDWQLTLIS
-169 LIMLPPIALVVRY
+169 LVMLPPIALVVRY

-209 DCNKVVKIFSGQE
+209 DCNKVVKIFSGQR
-222 AERKRFFEASNKLR
+222 AERKRFFEASNNLR

-252 VQLIASIATAVVIYH
+252 VQLIAALATAIVIYH
-267 VMGQVRV
+267 VMGQVRAD
-274 GEITVGGFV
+274 ETTVGGFV

-296 KRLTGIMEH
+296 KRLTSIMEH

-321 EESEEDEGT
+321 QEPEIDGGT
-330 VELDSVRGEIVFDGV
+330 VELSAIRGEITFDGV
-345 SFKYPGADAYALEEI
+345 SFKYPGTDVYALEDI
-360 DLTIKP
+360 DLTIHP

-384 NMLPRFFSPT
+384 NMLPRFFTPS
-394 KGRVFVDGQEIA
+394 KGRVLIDDQEIST
-406 AITLKNLRSNIAL
+406 IMLKSLRSKIAL

-431 VANIIYGSA
+431 MANIIYGSDDHDERKVVSA
-440 AEAEPQRII
+440 AE
-449 DAADGAF
+449 GAF
-456 ATEFINKLADGF
+456 ATEFINQLPEGY
-468 ESGVGEK
+468 ESLVGEK

-506 SALDAASEK
+506 SALDATSEK

-523 LRQGRT
+523 VRKGRT

-537 STIENVDRI
+537 STIEKADRI
-546 VVMDSGRIVEVGTHD
+546 VVMDSGRVVEVGSHD
-561 ELMNQKGR
+561 ELIKRKGR
-569 YEKLYAVYSS
+569 YEKLYAVYASS
-579 GRDVEIN
+579 NKE

>member
-1 METEKSSQLYFR
+1 MKPEKSAKLYIR
-13 LLGYLKPYSLV
+13 LLGYLRPYSLV

-54 IDKDPTLMTWTP
+54 IDKDPSLMTWAP
-66 IALVLIFLVRGV
+66 IALIVIFLVRGV

-142 VFVKDSLTVIGLL
+142 VFVKDTLTVFGLL
-155 GYLIYLDWKLTLIS
+155 GYLIFLDWQLTLIS
-169 LIMLPPIALVVRY
+169 LIMLPPIAFVVRY

-209 DCNKVVKIFSGQE
+209 DCNKVVKIFSGQK
-222 AERKRFFEASNKLR
+222 AERKRFFEASNQLR

-252 VQLIASIATAVVIYH
+252 VQLIAAMATAIVIYH
-267 VMGQVRV
+267 VMGQVRAD
-274 GEITVGGFV
+274 ETTVGGFV

-321 EESEEDEGT
+321 QEPELDEGI
-330 VELDSVRGEIVFDGV
+330 VELNTIRGEIIFDRV
-345 SFKYPGADAYALEEI
+345 SFKYPGTEVYALEDI
-360 DLTIKP
+360 DLTIQP
-366 GESVAIVGSS
+366 GECMAIVGSS

-384 NMLPRFFSPT
+384 NMLPRFFTAS
-394 KGRVFVDGQEIA
+394 KGRVLIDGQEIST
-406 AITLKNLRSNIAL
+406 ISLTSLRSNIAL

-431 VANIIYGSA
+431 LANIVYGSEDEHNEQKVTNA
-440 AEAEPQRII
+440 AE
-449 DAADGAF
+449 GAF
-456 ATEFINKLADGF
+456 ATEFINKLP
-468 ESGVGEK
+468 ESYESLVGEK

-495 DAPIVIMDEAT
+495 DAPVVIMDEAT
-506 SALDAASEK
+506 SALDATSEK

-523 LRQGRT
+523 VRKGRT

-537 STIENVDRI
+537 STIEQADRI
-546 VVMDSGRIVEVGTHD
+546 VVMDAGRIVEVGSHD
-561 ELMNQKGR
+561 ELMKRKGR
-569 YEKLYAVYSS
+569 YKKLYAVYASS
-579 GRDVEIN
+579 NGDEV

>member
-1 METEKSSQLYFR
+1 MKTEKSAQLYLR
-13 LLGYLKPYSLV
+13 LLGYLRPYSLV
-24 FSISIFGMILAA
+24 FSISIFGMILTA
-36 ATEVALPVVIKP
+36 ATEVALPIVIKP

-54 IDKDPTLMTWTP
+54 IDKDPSLMTWAP

-142 VFVKDSLTVIGLL
+142 VFVKDTLTVVGLL
-155 GYLIYLDWKLTLIS
+155 GYLIYLDWQLTLIS

-196 SVGTVTEVVQESI
+196 AVGTVTEVVQESI
-209 DCNKVVKIFSGQE
+209 DCNKVVKIFSGQR

-252 VQLIASIATAVVIYH
+252 VQLIAAMATAIVIFH
-267 VMGQVRV
+267 VMGQVRAN
-274 GEITVGGFV
+274 ETTVGGFV

-321 EESEEDEGT
+321 QEPELDDGV
-330 VELDSVRGEIVFDGV
+330 VELTTIRGEITFDRV
-345 SFKYPGADAYALEEI
+345 SFKYPETDVYALDDI
-360 DLTIKP
+360 DLTIQP

-384 NMLPRFFSPT
+384 NMLPRFFTPT
-394 KGRVFVDGQEIA
+394 QGRVLIDGQELSTISL
-406 AITLKNLRSNIAL
+406 TSLRSNIAL

-431 VANIIYGSA
+431 LGNIIYGFEHEYDEQKITSA
-440 AEAEPQRII
+440 AEA
-449 DAADGAF
+449 AF
-456 ATEFINKLADGF
+456 ATEFINKLPEGYQ
-468 ESGVGEK
+468 SLVGEK

-506 SALDAASEK
+506 SALDGTSEK

-523 LRQGRT
+523 VRKGRT

-537 STIENVDRI
+537 STIEQADRI
-546 VVMDSGRIVEVGTHD
+546 IVMDSGRIVEVGSHD
-561 ELMNQKGR
+561 ELMKRKGR
-569 YEKLYAVYSS
+569 YEKLYAVYASS
-579 GRDVEIN
+579 DGG

>member
-1 METEKSSQLYFR
+1 
-13 LLGYLKPYSLV
+13 
-24 FSISIFGMILAA
+24 MILAA
-36 ATEVALPVVIKP
+36 ATEVALPIVIKP

-54 IDKDPTLMTWTP
+54 IDKDPSLMTWAP
-66 IALVLIFLVRGV
+66 IALILIFLVRGV

-142 VFVKDSLTVIGLL
+142 VFVKDTLTVVGLL
-155 GYLIYLDWKLTLIS
+155 GYLIYLDWQLTLIS

-196 SVGTVTEVVQESI
+196 SVGAVTEVVQETI
-209 DCNKVVKIFSGQE
+209 DCNKVVKIFSGQAVARE
-222 AERKRFFEASNKLR
+222 RFFEVSNKLR

-252 VQLIASIATAVVIYH
+252 VQFIAAIATAIVIYH
-267 VMGQVRV
+267 VMGQVRADQT
-274 GEITVGGFV
+274 TVGGFV

-321 EESEEDEGT
+321 EKQEDDAGT
-330 VELDSVRGEIVFDGV
+330 RELKNVRGELIFENV
-345 SFKYPGADAYALEEI
+345 SFKYPDSAEYALEGI

-384 NMLPRFFSPT
+384 NMLPRFFAPSNGKVT
-394 KGRVFVDGQEIA
+394 IDGQEISG
-406 AITLKNLRSNIAL
+406 IKLKSLRANIAL
-419 VSQEVALFNDSV
+419 VSQEVSLFNDSV
-431 VANIIYGSA
+431 MANVTYGSGGVVDVEQVNA
-440 AEAEPQRII
+440 AS
-449 DAADGAF
+449 DAAF
-456 ATEFINKLADGF
+456 ASEFIQKLPDGY
-468 ESGVGEK
+468 ESLVGEK

-488 IARTLFK
+488 IARALYK

-506 SALDAASEK
+506 SALDATSEM
-515 LVKEAFER
+515 LVKEAFEE

-537 STIENVDRI
+537 STIEKADRI
-546 VVMDSGRIVEVGTHD
+546 VVMDNGRIAEVGTHD
-561 ELMNQKGR
+561 ELMKRKGR
-569 YEKLYAVYSS
+569 YEKLYAVYAS
-579 GRDVEIN
+579 E

>member
-1 METEKSSQLYFR
+1 MKTEKSAKLYIR
-13 LLGYLKPYSLV
+13 LLGYLRPYSLV

-54 IDKDPTLMTWTP
+54 INKDPSLMTWAP
-66 IALVLIFLVRGV
+66 IALILIFLVRGV

-142 VFVKDSLTVIGLL
+142 VFVKDTLTVVGLL
-155 GYLIYLDWKLTLIS
+155 AYLIYLDWQLTLIS

-196 SVGTVTEVVQESI
+196 SVGAVTEVVQETI
-209 DCNKVVKIFSGQE
+209 DCNKVVKIFSGQAAARE
-222 AERKRFFEASNKLR
+222 RFFEVSNKLR

-252 VQLIASIATAVVIYH
+252 VQFIAAIATAIVIYH
-267 VMGQVRV
+267 VMGQVRADQT
-274 GEITVGGFV
+274 TVGGFV

-321 EESEEDEGT
+321 EKQEDDAGT
-330 VELDSVRGEIVFDGV
+330 RELKNVRGELIFDNV
-345 SFKYPGADAYALEEI
+345 SFKYPDSAEYALEGI

-384 NMLPRFFSPT
+384 NMLPRFFAPS
-394 KGRVFVDGQEIA
+394 KGKVIIDGQEISG
-406 AITLKNLRSNIAL
+406 IKLKSLRANIAL
-419 VSQEVALFNDSV
+419 VSQEVSLFNDSV
-431 VANIIYGSA
+431 MANVIYGSGGVVDLEQVNA
-440 AEAEPQRII
+440 AS
-449 DAADGAF
+449 DAAF
-456 ATEFINKLADGF
+456 ASEFIQKLPDGY
-468 ESGVGEK
+468 ESLVGEK

-488 IARTLFK
+488 IARALYK

-506 SALDAASEK
+506 SALDANSER
-515 LVKEAFER
+515 LVKEAFEE

-537 STIENVDRI
+537 STIEKADRI
-546 VVMDSGRIVEVGTHD
+546 VVMDNGRIAEVGTHD
-561 ELMNQKGR
+561 ELMKRKGR
-569 YEKLYAVYSS
+569 YEKLYAVYAS
-579 GRDVEIN
+579 E

>member
-1 METEKSSQLYFR
+1 MKSEKSAQLYLR
-13 LLGYLKPYSLV
+13 LLGYLRPYSLV

-36 ATEVALPVVIKP
+36 ATEVALPIVIKP

-54 IDKDPTLMTWTP
+54 IDKDPSLMTWAP

-142 VFVKDSLTVIGLL
+142 VFVKDTLTVVGLL
-155 GYLIYLDWKLTLIS
+155 GYLIYLDWQLTLIS

-196 SVGTVTEVVQESI
+196 SVGAVTEVVQETI
-209 DCNKVVKIFSGQE
+209 DCNKVVKIFSGQAVARE
-222 AERKRFFEASNKLR
+222 RFFEVSNKLR

-252 VQLIASIATAVVIYH
+252 VQFIAAIATAIVIYH
-267 VMGQVRV
+267 VMGQVRADQT
-274 GEITVGGFV
+274 TVGGFV

-321 EESEEDEGT
+321 EKQEDDAGT
-330 VELDSVRGEIVFDGV
+330 RELKNVRGELIFENV
-345 SFKYPGADAYALEEI
+345 SFKYPDSAEYALEGI

-384 NMLPRFFSPT
+384 NMLPRFFAPS
-394 KGRVFVDGQEIA
+394 KGKVIIDGQEISG
-406 AITLKNLRSNIAL
+406 IKLKSLRANIAL
-419 VSQEVALFNDSV
+419 VSQEVSLFNDSV
-431 VANIIYGSA
+431 MANVIYGSGGVVDLEQVNA
-440 AEAEPQRII
+440 AS
-449 DAADGAF
+449 DAAF
-456 ATEFINKLADGF
+456 ASEFIQKLPDGY
-468 ESGVGEK
+468 ESLVGEK

-488 IARTLFK
+488 IARALYK

-506 SALDAASEK
+506 SALDATSEM
-515 LVKEAFER
+515 LVKEAFEE

-537 STIENVDRI
+537 STIEKADRI
-546 VVMDSGRIVEVGTHD
+546 VVMDNGRIAEVGTHD
-561 ELMNQKGR
+561 ELMKRKGR
-569 YEKLYAVYSS
+569 YEKLYAVYAS
-579 GRDVEIN
+579 E

>member
-1 METEKSSQLYFR
+1 MKTEKSAQLYLR
-13 LLGYLKPYSLV
+13 LLGYLRPYSLV
-24 FSISIFGMILAA
+24 FSISIFGMILTA
-36 ATEVALPVVIKP
+36 ATEVALPIVIKP

-54 IDKDPTLMTWTP
+54 IDKDPSLMTWAP

-142 VFVKDSLTVIGLL
+142 VFVKDTLTVVGLL
-155 GYLIYLDWKLTLIS
+155 GYLIYLDWQLTLIS

-196 SVGTVTEVVQESI
+196 AVGTVTEVVQESI
-209 DCNKVVKIFSGQE
+209 DCNKVVKIFSGQR

-252 VQLIASIATAVVIYH
+252 VQLIAAMATAIVIFH
-267 VMGQVRV
+267 VMGQVRAN
-274 GEITVGGFV
+274 ETTVGGFV

-321 EESEEDEGT
+321 QEPELDDGV
-330 VELDSVRGEIVFDGV
+330 VELTTIRGEITFDRV
-345 SFKYPGADAYALEEI
+345 SFKYPGTDVYALDDI
-360 DLTIKP
+360 DLTIQP

-384 NMLPRFFSPT
+384 NMLPRFFTPT
-394 KGRVFVDGQEIA
+394 QGRVLIDGQELSTISL
-406 AITLKNLRSNIAL
+406 TSLRSNIAL

-431 VANIIYGSA
+431 LGNIIYGFEHEYDEQKITSA
-440 AEAEPQRII
+440 AE
-449 DAADGAF
+449 GAF
-456 ATEFINKLADGF
+456 ATEFINKLPEGYQ
-468 ESGVGEK
+468 SLVGEK

-506 SALDAASEK
+506 SALDGTSEK

-523 LRQGRT
+523 VRKGRT

-537 STIENVDRI
+537 STIEQADRI
-546 VVMDSGRIVEVGTHD
+546 VVMDSGRIVEVGSHD
-561 ELMNQKGR
+561 ELMKRKGR
-569 YEKLYAVYSS
+569 YEKLYAVYASS
-579 GRDVEIN
+579 DGG

>member
-1 METEKSSQLYFR
+1 MKSEKSAQLYLR
-13 LLGYLKPYSLV
+13 LLGYLRPYTFV

-36 ATEVALPVVIKP
+36 ATEVALPIVIKP

-54 IDKDPTLMTWTP
+54 IDKDPSLMTWAP

-142 VFVKDSLTVIGLL
+142 VFVKDTLTVVGLL
-155 GYLIYLDWKLTLIS
+155 GYLIYLDWQLTLIS

-196 SVGTVTEVVQESI
+196 SVGAVTEVVQETI
-209 DCNKVVKIFSGQE
+209 DCNKVVKIFSGQAVARE
-222 AERKRFFEASNKLR
+222 RFFEVSNKLR

-252 VQLIASIATAVVIYH
+252 VQFIAAIATAIVIYH
-267 VMGQVRV
+267 VMGQVRADQT
-274 GEITVGGFV
+274 TVGGFV

-305 LQRGLAA
+305 FQRGLAA

-321 EESEEDEGT
+321 EKQEDDAGT
-330 VELDSVRGEIVFDGV
+330 RELKNVRGELIFENV
-345 SFKYPGADAYALEEI
+345 SFKYPDSAEYALEGI

-384 NMLPRFFSPT
+384 NMLPRFFAPSNG
-394 KGRVFVDGQEIA
+394 KVIIDGQEISG
-406 AITLKNLRSNIAL
+406 IKLKSLRANIAL
-419 VSQEVALFNDSV
+419 VSQEVSLFNDSV
-431 VANIIYGSA
+431 MANVTYGSGGVVDVEQVNA
-440 AEAEPQRII
+440 AS
-449 DAADGAF
+449 DAAF
-456 ATEFINKLADGF
+456 ASEFIQKLPDGY
-468 ESGVGEK
+468 ESLVGEK

-488 IARTLFK
+488 IARALYK

-506 SALDAASEK
+506 SALDATSEM
-515 LVKEAFER
+515 LVKEAFEE

-537 STIENVDRI
+537 STIEKADRI
-546 VVMDSGRIVEVGTHD
+546 VVMDNGRIAEVGTHD
-561 ELMNQKGR
+561 ELMKRKGR
-569 YEKLYAVYSS
+569 YEKLYAVYAS
-579 GRDVEIN
+579 E

>member
-1 METEKSSQLYFR
+1 MKSEKSAQLYLR
-13 LLGYLKPYSLV
+13 LLGYLRPYSLV

-36 ATEVALPVVIKP
+36 ATEVALPIVIKP

-54 IDKDPTLMTWTP
+54 IDKDPSLMTWAP
-66 IALVLIFLVRGV
+66 IALVLIFLVRGL

-142 VFVKDSLTVIGLL
+142 VFVKDTLTVVGLL
-155 GYLIYLDWKLTLIS
+155 GYLIYLDWQLTLIS

-196 SVGTVTEVVQESI
+196 SVGAVTEVVQETI
-209 DCNKVVKIFSGQE
+209 DCNKVVKIFSGQAVARE
-222 AERKRFFEASNKLR
+222 RFFEVSNKLR

-252 VQLIASIATAVVIYH
+252 VQFIAAIATAIVIYH
-267 VMGQVRV
+267 VMGQVRADQT
-274 GEITVGGFV
+274 TVGGFV

-321 EESEEDEGT
+321 EKQEDDAGT
-330 VELDSVRGEIVFDGV
+330 RELKNVRGELIFENV
-345 SFKYPGADAYALEEI
+345 SFKYPDSAEYALEGI

-384 NMLPRFFSPT
+384 NMLPRFFAPSNG
-394 KGRVFVDGQEIA
+394 KVIIDGQEISG
-406 AITLKNLRSNIAL
+406 IKLKSLRANIAL
-419 VSQEVALFNDSV
+419 VSQEVSLFNDSV
-431 VANIIYGSA
+431 MANVTYGSGGVVDVEQVNA
-440 AEAEPQRII
+440 AS
-449 DAADGAF
+449 DAAF
-456 ATEFINKLADGF
+456 ASEFIQKLPDGY
-468 ESGVGEK
+468 ESLVGEK

-488 IARTLFK
+488 IARALYK

-506 SALDAASEK
+506 SALDATSEM
-515 LVKEAFER
+515 LVKEAFEE

-537 STIENVDRI
+537 STIEKADRI
-546 VVMDSGRIVEVGTHD
+546 VVMDNGRIAEVGTHD
-561 ELMNQKGR
+561 ELMKRKGR
-569 YEKLYAVYSS
+569 YEKLYAVYAS
-579 GRDVEIN
+579 E

>member
-1 METEKSSQLYFR
+1 MKTEKSAKLYIR
-13 LLGYLKPYSLV
+13 LLGYLRPYSLV

-54 IDKDPTLMTWTP
+54 INKDPSLMTWAP
-66 IALVLIFLVRGV
+66 IALILIFLVRGV

-142 VFVKDSLTVIGLL
+142 VFVKDTLTVVGLL
-155 GYLIYLDWKLTLIS
+155 AYLIYLDWQLTLIS

-196 SVGTVTEVVQESI
+196 SVGAVTEVVQETI
-209 DCNKVVKIFSGQE
+209 DCNKVVKIFSGQAAARE
-222 AERKRFFEASNKLR
+222 RFFEVSNKLR

-252 VQLIASIATAVVIYH
+252 VQFIAAIATAIVIYH
-267 VMGQVRV
+267 VMGQVRADQT
-274 GEITVGGFV
+274 TVGGFV

-321 EESEEDEGT
+321 EKQEDDAGT
-330 VELDSVRGEIVFDGV
+330 RELKNVRGELIFDNV
-345 SFKYPGADAYALEEI
+345 SFKYPDSAEYALEGI

-384 NMLPRFFSPT
+384 NMLPRFFAPSNGKVT
-394 KGRVFVDGQEIA
+394 IDGQEISG
-406 AITLKNLRSNIAL
+406 IKLKSLRANIAL
-419 VSQEVALFNDSV
+419 VSQEVSLFNDSV
-431 VANIIYGSA
+431 MANVIYGSGGVVDLEQVNA
-440 AEAEPQRII
+440 AS
-449 DAADGAF
+449 DAAF
-456 ATEFINKLADGF
+456 ASEFIQKLPDGY
-468 ESGVGEK
+468 ESLVGEK

-488 IARTLFK
+488 IARALYK

-506 SALDAASEK
+506 SALDATSEM
-515 LVKEAFER
+515 LVKEAFEE

-537 STIENVDRI
+537 STIEKADRI
-546 VVMDSGRIVEVGTHD
+546 VVMDNGRIAEVGTHD
-561 ELMNQKGR
+561 ELMKRKGR
-569 YEKLYAVYSS
+569 YEKLYAVYAS
-579 GRDVEIN
+579 E

>member
-1 METEKSSQLYFR
+1 MKTEKSAKLYIR
-13 LLGYLKPYSLV
+13 LLGYLRPYSLV

-54 IDKDPTLMTWTP
+54 INKDPSLMTWAP
-66 IALVLIFLVRGV
+66 IALILIFLVRGV

-142 VFVKDSLTVIGLL
+142 VFVKDTLTVVGLL
-155 GYLIYLDWKLTLIS
+155 AYLIYLDWQLTLIS

-196 SVGTVTEVVQESI
+196 SVGAVTEVVQETI
-209 DCNKVVKIFSGQE
+209 DCNKVVKIFSGQAAARE
-222 AERKRFFEASNKLR
+222 RFFEVSNKLR

-252 VQLIASIATAVVIYH
+252 VQFIAAIATAIVIYH
-267 VMGQVRV
+267 VMGQVRADQT
-274 GEITVGGFV
+274 TVGGFV

-321 EESEEDEGT
+321 EKQEDDAGT
-330 VELDSVRGEIVFDGV
+330 RELKNVRGELIFDNV
-345 SFKYPGADAYALEEI
+345 SFKYPDSAEYALEGI

-384 NMLPRFFSPT
+384 NMLPRFFAPS
-394 KGRVFVDGQEIA
+394 KGKVTIDGQEISG
-406 AITLKNLRSNIAL
+406 IKLKSLRANIAL
-419 VSQEVALFNDSV
+419 VSQEVSLFNDSV
-431 VANIIYGSA
+431 MANVIYGSGGVVDLEQVNA
-440 AEAEPQRII
+440 AS
-449 DAADGAF
+449 DAAF
-456 ATEFINKLADGF
+456 ASEFIQKLPDGY
-468 ESGVGEK
+468 ESLVGEK

-488 IARTLFK
+488 IARALYK

-506 SALDAASEK
+506 SALDANSER
-515 LVKEAFER
+515 LVKEAFEK

-537 STIENVDRI
+537 STIEKADRI
-546 VVMDSGRIVEVGTHD
+546 VVMDNGRIAEVGTHD
-561 ELMNQKGR
+561 ELMKRKGR
-569 YEKLYAVYSS
+569 YEKLYAVYAS
-579 GRDVEIN
+579 E

>member
-1 METEKSSQLYFR
+1 MKTEKSAQLYLR
-13 LLGYLKPYSLV
+13 LLGYLRPYSLV
-24 FSISIFGMILAA
+24 FSISIFGMILTA

-54 IDKDPTLMTWTP
+54 IDKDPSLMTWAP
-66 IALVLIFLVRGV
+66 IALILIFLVRGL

-112 YFHEHS
+112 YFHDHS
-118 SGSQLSKFTFDVSLV
+118 SGSQLSKFPFDVSLV

-142 VFVKDSLTVIGLL
+142 VFVKDTLTVVGLL
-155 GYLIYLDWKLTLIS
+155 AYLIYLDWQLTLIS
-169 LIMLPPIALVVRY
+169 LVMLPPIALVVRY

-209 DCNKVVKIFSGQE
+209 DCNKVVKIFSGQR
-222 AERKRFFEASNKLR
+222 AERKRFFEASNNLR

-252 VQLIASIATAVVIYH
+252 VQLIAALATAIVIYH
-267 VMGQVRV
+267 VMGQVRAD
-274 GEITVGGFV
+274 ETTVGGFV

-296 KRLTGIMEH
+296 KRLTSIMEH

-321 EESEEDEGT
+321 QEPEIDGGT
-330 VELDSVRGEIVFDGV
+330 VELSAIRGEITFDGV
-345 SFKYPGADAYALEEI
+345 SFKYPGTDVYALEDI
-360 DLTIKP
+360 DLTIQP

-384 NMLPRFFSPT
+384 NMLPRFFTPS
-394 KGRVFVDGQEIA
+394 KGRVLIDDQEIST
-406 AITLKNLRSNIAL
+406 IMLKSLRSKIAL

-431 VANIIYGSA
+431 MANIIYGSDDHDERKVVSA
-440 AEAEPQRII
+440 AE
-449 DAADGAF
+449 GAF
-456 ATEFINKLADGF
+456 ATEFINQLPEGY
-468 ESGVGEK
+468 ESLVGEK

-506 SALDAASEK
+506 SALDATSEK

-523 LRQGRT
+523 VRKGRT

-537 STIENVDRI
+537 STIEKADRI
-546 VVMDSGRIVEVGTHD
+546 VVMDSGRVVEVGSHD
-561 ELMNQKGR
+561 ELIKRKGR
-569 YEKLYAVYSS
+569 YEKLYAVYASS
-579 GRDVEIN
+579 NKE

>member
-1 METEKSSQLYFR
+1 MKSEKSAQLYLR
-13 LLGYLKPYSLV
+13 LLGYLRPYSLV

-36 ATEVALPVVIKP
+36 ATEVALPIVIKP

-54 IDKDPTLMTWTP
+54 IDKDPSLMTWAP
-66 IALVLIFLVRGV
+66 IALILIFLVRGV

-142 VFVKDSLTVIGLL
+142 VFVKDTLTVVGLL
-155 GYLIYLDWKLTLIS
+155 GYLIYLDWQLTLIS

-196 SVGTVTEVVQESI
+196 SVGAVTEVVQETI
-209 DCNKVVKIFSGQE
+209 DCNKVVKIFSGQAVARE
-222 AERKRFFEASNKLR
+222 RFFEVSNKLR

-252 VQLIASIATAVVIYH
+252 VQFIAAIATAIVIYH
-267 VMGQVRV
+267 VMGQVRADQT
-274 GEITVGGFV
+274 TVGGFV

-321 EESEEDEGT
+321 EKQEDDAGT
-330 VELDSVRGEIVFDGV
+330 RELKNVRGELIFENV
-345 SFKYPGADAYALEEI
+345 SFKYPDSAEYALEGI

-384 NMLPRFFSPT
+384 NMLPRFFAPS
-394 KGRVFVDGQEIA
+394 KGKVIIDGQEISG
-406 AITLKNLRSNIAL
+406 IKLKSLRANIAL
-419 VSQEVALFNDSV
+419 VSQEVSLFNDSV
-431 VANIIYGSA
+431 MANVTYGSGGVVDVEQVNA
-440 AEAEPQRII
+440 AS
-449 DAADGAF
+449 DAAF
-456 ATEFINKLADGF
+456 ASEFIQKLPDGY
-468 ESGVGEK
+468 ESLVGEK

-488 IARTLFK
+488 IARALYK

-506 SALDAASEK
+506 SALDATSEM
-515 LVKEAFER
+515 LVKEAFEE

-537 STIENVDRI
+537 STIEKADRI
-546 VVMDSGRIVEVGTHD
+546 VVMDNGRIAEVGTHD
-561 ELMNQKGR
+561 ELMKRKGR
-569 YEKLYAVYSS
+569 YEKLYAVYAS
-579 GRDVEIN
+579 E

>member
-1 METEKSSQLYFR
+1 MKSEKSAQLYLR
-13 LLGYLKPYSLV
+13 LLGYLRPYSLV

-36 ATEVALPVVIKP
+36 ATEVALPIVIKP

-54 IDKDPTLMTWTP
+54 IDKDPSLMTWAP

-142 VFVKDSLTVIGLL
+142 VFVKDTLTVVGLL
-155 GYLIYLDWKLTLIS
+155 GYLIYLDWQLTLIS

-196 SVGTVTEVVQESI
+196 SVGAVTEVVQETI
-209 DCNKVVKIFSGQE
+209 DCNKVVKIFSGQAVARE
-222 AERKRFFEASNKLR
+222 RFFEVSNKLR

-252 VQLIASIATAVVIYH
+252 VQFIAAIATAIVIYH
-267 VMGQVRV
+267 VMGQVRADQT
-274 GEITVGGFV
+274 TVGGFV

-321 EESEEDEGT
+321 EKQEDDAGT
-330 VELDSVRGEIVFDGV
+330 RELKNVRGELIFENV
-345 SFKYPGADAYALEEI
+345 SFKYPDSAEYALEGI

-384 NMLPRFFSPT
+384 NMLPRFFAPSNG
-394 KGRVFVDGQEIA
+394 KVIIDGQEISG
-406 AITLKNLRSNIAL
+406 IKLKSLRANIAL
-419 VSQEVALFNDSV
+419 VSQEVSLFNDSV
-431 VANIIYGSA
+431 MANVIYGSGGVVDLEQVNA
-440 AEAEPQRII
+440 AS
-449 DAADGAF
+449 DAAF
-456 ATEFINKLADGF
+456 ASEFIQKLPDGYQ
-468 ESGVGEK
+468 SLVGEK

-488 IARTLFK
+488 IARALYK

-506 SALDAASEK
+506 SALDATSEM
-515 LVKEAFER
+515 LVKEAFEE

-537 STIENVDRI
+537 STIEKADRI
-546 VVMDSGRIVEVGTHD
+546 VVMDNGRIAEVGTHD
-561 ELMNQKGR
+561 ELMKRKGR
-569 YEKLYAVYSS
+569 YEKLYAVYAS
-579 GRDVEIN
+579 E